1 LLGFAESWFI
11 ARVLFGSAVTFHHPW
26 VVAVTLLATVF
37 AAAGTALVTAALFSL
52 GRTARTLQNSVTYP
66 LYLLAGVLVPVTFL
80 PLWVQPFSRLVFL
93 YWSANLMRDAM
104 TPEPVPQ
111 LVWRLTALVGLGIA
125 GFAIGSVLVN
135 RMLDRLRGEGALG
148 LR

>member
-1 LLGFAESWFI
+1 
-11 ARVLFGSAVTFHHPW
+11 
-26 VVAVTLLATVF
+26 
-37 AAAGTALVTAALFSL
+37 
-52 GRTARTLQNSVTYP
+52 VTYP

-104 TPEPVPQ
+104 VPAPVEQ
-111 LVWRLTALVGLGIA
+111 VAWRLAALVGLGFG
-125 GFAIGSVLVN
+125 GFALGSLLVS
-135 RMLDRLRGEGALG
+135 RMLYRLRGEGALG